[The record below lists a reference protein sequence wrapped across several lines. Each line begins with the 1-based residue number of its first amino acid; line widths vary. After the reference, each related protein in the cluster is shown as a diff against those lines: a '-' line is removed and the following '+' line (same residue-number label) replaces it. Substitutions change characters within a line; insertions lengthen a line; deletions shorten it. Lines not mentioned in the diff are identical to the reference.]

1 MADETYPQSG
11 GVACHLSP
19 IAGRR
24 VSPTSNVTAGSTEGH
39 AAGRPGGSLR
49 GSPGVPPEV
58 IVYRPTAVAAVI
70 AATALVISQPVA
82 AFAAPGAEAPPDLG
96 EEFGAALV
104 TRDGAGDVRSVL
116 NPTGALTGPSD
127 ADPAELVLG
136 YLAEHRDA
144 FGLDGAGLES
154 LGVDDVITDPNGVA
168 YVQLRQSVVGI
179 PVHHAVVTAS
189 VDADGRLVHVGGT
202 TADVAPVTP
211 AAPEVTAAEA
221 IAETAVVASGAD
233 VTAADVPAA
242 AQTTEREVVEV
253 PNSIAVDGLVEPT
266 PLKAEQ
272 RWFMDDEGRS
282 LRLAWVTDVEVSGE
296 VWVESVVDAATGE
309 VLAETSRYAEVGP
322 EGDVF
327 DEEHPEAAGASR
339 ELHPFSGI
347 NGTWVDD
354 TTTSGNNVNAYRDL
368 DDNDANDE
376 YQPNTPASGDPGYQV
391 FDAAFTDAWATNSDG
406 SQASLD
412 ADLDAIITQL
422 FYYTNVMHDYTYEL
436 GFTEAW
442 RNFQVDNFGN
452 GGSDGDPVLA
462 EAQDGWDFGC
472 QDNAMPPNDIRCMN
486 NANFGTPGDGSSPR
500 MQMYMWSLPFRDG
513 SLDGDVIAHEFGHGV
528 STRLVGGGSFDYGDD
543 QTGALGEGW
552 SDVISFLKWNDAVV
566 GEYVTGDATT
576 GVRNV
581 AYDTSPLVYSDY
593 NPYVPGPNTSP
604 HGNGTIWATMVYAVR
619 ALLGVPVTEQLVI
632 DGMKNTAGG
641 AKPTFVD
648 ARNGLL
654 AADIATNGGDHV
666 CAIWSAFAQRGL
678 GEGAVAAGTNGHAA
692 QVNDETLPAAC
703 APTADA
709 GGPYATDEGT
719 DVAVTG
725 AGSSAGS
732 DPSAGAI
739 SAWEWDFDGDG
750 QYDDAFG
757 VSPSFDRVGQDG
769 TFTIG
774 LRVTDLY
781 GNTAT
786 DTADVEVANVAPTVS
801 IDPVAPLD
809 EATRTATITGV
820 ITDPGWLD
828 DLSATIDFDDGAGP
842 HPLTGAEEHARPD
855 ASLAF
860 EASHDYGDNGSFE
873 VEVCGSDD
881 DTTTC
886 WSVVVE
892 VANVDPSIVIDTSG
906 MQTYDGVQAFVL
918 DAGGSAT
925 VPVTTTDP
933 GSDDLTVVWDW
944 DDGTTSEATS
954 LVNPPVLDPPKSPTV
969 QPRDVDLSADHV
981 YAEACLYDLVTEVTD
996 DDGGSDADDA
1006 AIVVV
1011 GDGEKSKQHGWWL
1024 GQMRVKNGN
1033 DFTTAELECYLDIAV
1048 FFSTVLDTPLD
1059 HDDAAAIF
1067 HSPPKNDAAGQFDQ
1081 FLLAAWLNFANGSV
1095 DLATPVTVHGVATT
1109 WGEAML
1115 EVETIRTSV
1124 SSTPQEIRHA
1134 KGVLASLATTSG

>member
-1 MADETYPQSG
+1 MT
-11 GVACHLSP
+11 
-19 IAGRR
+19 
-24 VSPTSNVTAGSTEGH
+24 
-39 AAGRPGGSLR
+39 RPL
-49 GSPGVPPEV
+49 
-58 IVYRPTAVAAVI
+58 AVAAAL
-70 AATALVISQPVA
+70 AASALVITQPVA
-82 AFAAPGAEAPPDLG
+82 AFAAPGAEAPPDPA

-104 TRDGAGDVRSVL
+104 AFDAAGDVRSVL
-116 NPTGALTGPSD
+116 NPTGPLTEPSGD
-127 ADPAELVLG
+127 AAEEIALG

-154 LGVDDVITDPNGVA
+154 LIVDEVITDPNGVS
-168 YVQLRQSVVGI
+168 YVQLRQAVDDI
-179 PVHHAVVTAS
+179 PVHQAVITAS
-189 VDADGRLVHVGGT
+189 VDADGRLVHLGGT
-202 TADVAPVTP
+202 TADVAPATP

-221 IAETAVVASGAD
+221 IAEAAVVASGAD
-233 VTAADVPAA
+233 VVAEDLPDA
-242 AQTTEREVVEV
+242 AQTTERDVVEV
-253 PNSIAVDGLVEPT
+253 PNSIAVDGLVDPT

-272 RWFMDDEGRS
+272 RWYMDDEGRS

-296 VWVESVVDAATGE
+296 VWVESVVDASTGE
-309 VLAETSRYAEVGP
+309 VLAESSRYAEVGP
-322 EGDVF
+322 EGEVF

-376 YQPNTPASGDPGYQV
+376 YQPNTPASGDPDYQV
-391 FDAAFTDAWATNSDG
+391 FDYPFTDAWAVNSD
-406 SQASLD
+406 STQASLD

-472 QDNAMPPNDIRCMN
+472 VDNASNPIRCMN

-500 MQMYMWSLPFRDG
+500 MQMYMWTLPFRDG
-513 SLDGDVIAHEFGHGV
+513 SLDGDVIAHEYGHGV

-552 SDVISFLKWNDAVV
+552 SDVVSYLKWNDAVV
-566 GEYVTGDATT
+566 GEYATGDAAT

-593 NPYVPGPNTSP
+593 DDYVPGPNTSP

-619 ALLGVPVTEQLVI
+619 AFLGVPVTEQLVI

-654 AADIATNGGDHV
+654 AADIATNGGDNV

-678 GEGAVAAGTNGHAA
+678 GEGAVAAGTDGHAA
-692 QVNDETLPAAC
+692 QVNENTLPEAC

-709 GGPYATDEGT
+709 GGPYATLEGT
-719 DVAVTG
+719 DIPVTA

-757 VSPSFDRVGQDG
+757 LNPSFDRVGQDG

-786 DTADVEVANVAPTVS
+786 DTAEVDVANVAPTVT

-820 ITDPGWLD
+820 VTDPGWLD

-842 HPLTGAEEHARPD
+842 QPLTGDEENTRPD

-860 EASHDYGDNGSFE
+860 ETSYDYGDDGLFD
-873 VEVCGSDD
+873 VEVCGFDD

-886 WSVVVE
+886 ATVVVD
-892 VANVDPSIVIDTSG
+892 VANVDPSITIDTSG
-906 MQTYDGVQAFVL
+906 TQVYDGVEAFVL
-918 DAGGSAT
+918 DAGGSVT
-925 VPVTTTDP
+925 IPVNATDP

-944 DDGTTSEATS
+944 DDGTTSDQTS
-954 LVNPPVLDPPKSPTV
+954 LVNPSVPDPPKSPTV

-981 YAEACLYDLVTEVTD
+981 YAEACLYELVTEATD
-996 DDGGSDADDA
+996 DDGGSATDEAV
-1006 AIVVV
+1006 IVVV
-1011 GDGEKSKQHGWWL
+1011 GDGTKSKQHGWWL
-1024 GQMRVKNGN
+1024 NQMRVKNGN

-1048 FFSTVLDTPLD
+1048 FFSTVFDTPLD
-1059 HDDAAAIF
+1059 RDDAVAIF
-1067 HSPPKNDAAGQFDQ
+1067 HSPPKNDAAEQFDQ

-1095 DLATPVTVHGVATT
+1095 DLATPVTVHGAATT
-1109 WGEAML
+1109 WGDAML
-1115 EVETIRTSV
+1115 EVETVRTNPA
-1124 SSTPQEIRHA
+1124 STAQQLRQA